1 MALLEALTALMQP
14 HGPRVQKMFGG
25 TCFLVNENLVI
36 GTHKD
41 GLIVRVGP
49 GGTAGALENPFATQ
63 MEMGGREMKG
73 WILVSADGC
82 ASAEALRGWVEQAM
96 AFNRTLPP
104 AAAKSRTRAAARPSG

>member
-1 MALLEALTALMQP
+1 MALLDTLSALMHP
-14 HGPRVQKMFGG
+14 YGPRVQKMFGG

-49 GGTAGALENPFATQ
+49 AGTAAALESPFATQ

-82 ASAEALRGWVEQAM
+82 ASEGDLRGWVDQAM
-96 AFNRTLPP
+96 EFNRTLPP
-104 AAAKSRTRAAARPSG
+104 GAAKARRKS